1 RHHVLISTADVGKRG
16 GMMCSFPLPA
26 FEEAML
32 SLLQEIDPAELL
44 PPRGEANEVVTLSAE
59 VAAIEARIGELEAE
73 LEEGGDVPALARVLR
88 RLEAQK
94 KETGARLA
102 EARLRASSPA
112 LEAWG
117 EMRTL
122 AQVVAAADD
131 PEAIKLRLRAVLRR
145 VIDEIRLV
153 VVKKGMT

>member
-1 RHHVLISTADVGKRG
+1 FPRVISDATFHKARQCLGDRKFRSAARQSEFTHVFSGLLKDARGGIGDGKAASYIAALRIEKDRRLIRGKLRRVGEGRRHHVLISTADVGKRG

-73 LEEGGDVPALARVLR
+73 LEEGGDV
-88 RLEAQK
+88 
-94 KETGARLA
+94 
-102 EARLRASSPA
+102 
-112 LEAWG
+112 
-117 EMRTL
+117 
-122 AQVVAAADD
+122 
-131 PEAIKLRLRAVLRR
+131 
-145 VIDEIRLV
+145 
-153 VVKKGMT
+153 